1 MIYLM
6 LMKIVKLIAKYWP
19 KSLEKIIKIFCLTTL
34 IAVASYFVYSQ
45 FALSRKIE
53 SYSHKSV
60 TIAGEKF
67 TLLVAN
73 SDSEKRLGLS
83 VINKLPHNYGMLFEV
98 DPNTGIWMKDMKY
111 PIDIIWIDSEN
122 KISHLVASARPSSYP
137 GTIYKN
143 PTPSKAE
150 DAYIIEINSGEIK
163 RLRLKL
169 GDELIFN

>member
-6 LMKIVKLIAKYWP
+6 LMKIVKLIGKYWP

-83 VINKLPHNYGMLFEV
+83 VINKLPHNYGMLFEAA
-98 DPNTGIWMKDMKY
+98 PNTGIWMKDMKY
-111 PIDIIWIDSEN
+111 PIDIIWVDSEY
-122 KISHLVASARPSSYP
+122 KISYLVDSAQPSSYP
-137 GTIYKN
+137 EIIYKN
-143 PTPSKAE
+143 PSQSRAN

-163 RLRLKL
+163 RLQLKL
-169 GDELIFN
+169 GDEIILN